1 MKRLPGTLLAL
12 LLVAGPAA
20 AALGDDKDP
29 QAILDKAIQALGGEE
44 KLKKAEAISW
54 KSKGTMTFNGNE
66 MDVKTHAI
74 SRGLTHY
81 RRESEVESDQGTRK
95 FVMVLGG
102 DKGWFKFGDEPREMP
117 EEALANQKRTV
128 YLDVVPTLLVPLK
141 GKDFKLEAAGET
153 KVDDKP
159 AVGLKVTAPDGKD
172 FTLFFDK
179 ETGLPVKLVAR
190 VAGFQGNEF
199 TQETTFKDYKDFD
212 GIKKATRIVSKRD
225 GEDFAKSEV
234 TEFKI
239 LEKVDPKAFSEP
251 S

>member
-44 KLKKAEAISW
+44 KLKKAEAILLEVQGHHDLQRQRDGRQDPRHLSRPHPLPPRVRGRVRRERPASSSW
-54 KSKGTMTFNGNE
+54 SWAATRGGSSSATTPDARGGPRA
-66 MDVKTHAI
+66 TRSGPSTSTSSRPCSSR
-74 SRGLTHY
+74 SRGRTSSSRPPARQG
-81 RRESEVESDQGTRK
+81 RRQAGRRAESHRPRRQGLHPLLRQGERAARQARRPVPASRATSSPKNDLQGLQGLRRDQ
-95 FVMVLGG
+95 
-102 DKGWFKFGDEPREMP
+102 E
-117 EEALANQKRTV
+117 
-128 YLDVVPTLLVPLK
+128 
-141 GKDFKLEAAGET
+141 
-153 KVDDKP
+153 
-159 AVGLKVTAPDGKD
+159 
-172 FTLFFDK
+172 
-179 ETGLPVKLVAR
+179 
-190 VAGFQGNEF
+190 
-199 TQETTFKDYKDFD
+199 
-212 GIKKATRIVSKRD
+212 ATRIESQRD